1 MASDYI
7 KKVFC
12 QNGDGK
18 KVKIR
23 KKKHQKH
30 LSCDDD
36 FRFVGIYK
44 GRVYAIST
52 EYDLVFSY
60 MTHHRGLEIGEFN
73 IEEKEVEDLQVISNM
88 QCELVEYHGLYV
100 TDRDVIMSNLF
111 MKDVKTEIRDIE
123 ISLIGLAKLV
133 GQLGEKDSHDEVKQF
148 LKTFKYLEGL
158 RVDSERME
166 ELERIAE
173 LDNKFIYSDMSTYN
187 HLLTQ
192 YEFYF
197 NAFGTSRLL

>member
-1 MASDYI
+1 MMSDYV
-7 KKVFC
+7 KKVF
-12 QNGDGK
+12 GDTDRDNK
-18 KVKIR
+18 P
-23 KKKHQKH
+23 KKKKKKKYN
-30 LSCDDD
+30 SCDDD
-36 FRFVGIYK
+36 SRFVGLYRGSI
-44 GRVYAIST
+44 YAIST
-52 EYDLVFSY
+52 EYDLVYDY
-60 MTHHRGLEIGEFN
+60 MTCHRRLSNGEFSIEIREADN
-73 IEEKEVEDLQVISNM
+73 IQVMANM

-100 TDRDVIMSNLF
+100 ADRDVIMSNLF

-166 ELERIAE
+166 ELEKIAE

-187 HLLTQ
+187 HLLSQ

-197 NAFGTSRLL
+197 NAFGTSRFL